1 MAKTKDRQSLDAITD
16 EQIHKVFE
24 LRERGLKVN
33 VIATTVGIESSYI
46 YSWIS
51 RPSKRLIERLR
62 ASSKLHFILDK
73 MGSNPFIVYR

>member
-51 RPSKRLIERLR
+51 RPS
-62 ASSKLHFILDK
+62 
-73 MGSNPFIVYR
+73 